1 MCTYSGSELE
11 GSEKFFLQ
19 EPDLTD
25 VHLSWCYGCTSILR
39 EESLLCAQL
48 RADEAEAS
56 NLERLNPHA
65 VNGSDVI
72 STYVAIQ
79 IYPFTSKPTL
89 RLQFRSYVVVNI
101 DPLSSF

>member
-25 VHLSWCYGCTSILR
+25 VHLSWCYGCTSILC

-56 NLERLNPHA
+56 NLERLNPSE
-65 VNGSDVI
+65 NRTELDRIKSSKIGPFDFIRSN
-72 STYVAIQ
+72 SVAFAKWHTFLDFIRCQ
-79 IYPFTSKPTL
+79 IE
-89 RLQFRSYVVVNI
+89 
-101 DPLSSF
+101 